1 MAEKKR
7 RARGEGSIRQR
18 KDGTWEAR
26 FVIGIDPGT
35 GKEIRKSVYAK
46 TQKEVRKK
54 MTEAV
59 AALDK
64 DDYREPSKMTLAHWL
79 NIWSAE
85 YWNDIKESTCASY
98 RATIKNHII
107 PNLGAVKL
115 DSLNAHTIQ
124 QFLNSL
130 SKEQDGHIALNPKT
144 VHNVHGVLHKA
155 LAQAVAIGYLRSNP
169 TDACTLPK
177 KIHKKITPLDENT
190 MAAFLDAIK
199 GHRFE
204 YIYLTTVFTGMRR
217 GEVCGL
223 TWDCVDFVTGSITI
237 NKQLKKER
245 GVGGAYVLPLSTKN
259 DKARTI
265 VPAPFVMD
273 ILKAQKIQ
281 QAKWRLKAGPAW
293 EGCPLGDMVFTDE
306 LGHHLVPDTVY
317 ENFKRVMR
325 SLGFPE
331 TRLHDLRHTFAVAS
345 IRAGDD
351 IKTVQGNLGHAT
363 AAFTLDVYGH
373 ATDQMKRDSA
383 DRMQQYIERMKKS
396 S

>member
-7 RARGEGSIRQR
+7 RARSEGSIRQR

-26 FVIGIDPGT
+26 FVTGIDPGT

-64 DDYREPSKMTLAHWL
+64 EDYKEPCKMTLAQWL
-79 NIWSAE
+79 NIWSTE

-115 DSLNAHTIQ
+115 DALNAHTVQ
-124 QFLNSL
+124 KFLNSL
-130 SKEQDGHIALNPKT
+130 SKESDSHTALNPKT

-155 LAQAVAIGYLRSNP
+155 LAQAVAIGYLRANP

-177 KIHKKITPLDENT
+177 KIHKKITPLDEDT
-190 MAAFLDAIK
+190 TALFLEAVK

-204 YIYLTTVFTGMRR
+204 YIYLTTIFTGMRR

-223 TWDCVDFVTGSITI
+223 TWDCVDFATGSITI

-245 GVGGAYVLPLSTKN
+245 GVGGAYVLPLSTKS

-273 ILKAQKIQ
+273 ILKAQKVR
-281 QAKWRLKAGPAW
+281 QAKWRLKAGPIW
-293 EGCPLGDMVFTDE
+293 EGCPLGDLVFTDE
-306 LGHHLVPDTVY
+306 LGRHLVPDTVY
-317 ENFKRVMR
+317 ENFKRIMR

-331 TRLHDLRHTFAVAS
+331 TRLHDLWHTFAVAS

-373 ATDQMKRDSA
+373 VTDQMKRESA
-383 DRMQQYIERMKKS
+383 DRMQQYINRMKKS
-396 S
+396 G

>member
-1 MAEKKR
+1 MAGKKR

-26 FVIGIDPGT
+26 FVIGNDPGT
-35 GKEIRKSVYAK
+35 GKEIRKSIYGK
-46 TQKEVRKK
+46 TQKEVRQKL
-54 MTEAV
+54 TEAR

-64 DDYREPSKMTLAHWL
+64 DDYREPSKMTTRQWL
-79 NIWSAE
+79 IIWSQE
-85 YWNDIKESTCASY
+85 YWGDIKESTRASY
-98 RATIKNHII
+98 MAAIQNHII

-115 DSLNAHTIQ
+115 DDLNPHTIQ
-124 QFLNSL
+124 KFLNSL
-130 SKEQDGHIALNPKT
+130 VVEQDGHAALDPKT
-144 VHNVHGVLHKA
+144 VHNIYGVLHKA
-155 LAQAVAIGYLRSNP
+155 LAQAVAIGYLRANP
-169 TDACTLPK
+169 AEACTLPK
-177 KIHKKITPLDENT
+177 KIHKKITPLDEDT
-190 MAAFLDAIK
+190 TAQFIDAVK

-223 TWDCVDFVTGSITI
+223 TWDCVDFATGSITI

-245 GVGGAYVLPLSTKN
+245 GIGGAYVLPMSTKN

-273 ILKAQKIQ
+273 ILKAQKVQ

-293 EGCPLGDMVFTDE
+293 EGCPLGDLVFTDE

-317 ENFKRVMR
+317 ENFKRIMR
-325 SLGFPE
+325 SIGHPE
-331 TRLHDLRHTFAVAS
+331 ARLHDLRHTFAVAS

-373 ATDQMKRDSA
+373 VTDQMKRESA
-383 DRMQQYIERMKKS
+383 ARMQQYIEKMKKS
-396 S
+396 V